1 VNLGVAGLLA
11 ANTNLDLLGLGF
23 GLLGEANLQQ
33 ALVIVGV
40 HLPCIHDIGERE
52 RAGEASVL
60 PLDATEVL
68 FFLFLLNLALTMDG
82 EGVVFDADI
91 NVFFVNA
98 RDFELIN
105 SSLGMWFSLSLA
117 VQR

>member
-1 VNLGVAGLLA
+1 MNLGVAGLLA

-33 ALVIVGV
+33 ALVIAGV
-40 HLPCIHDIGERE
+40 HLPCIHDI
-52 RAGEASVL
+52 
-60 PLDATEVL
+60 
-68 FFLFLLNLALTMDG
+68 G